1 MQKAEESDCSVSDR
15 EAENFMKKRALT
27 KAATRKISTTDL
39 KDLKKGKIKLK
50 KDKKPPPPAQPRN
63 IVEYRVSSV
72 ATIPLRK
79 GEWAKRGETLLLN
92 PWPHRPTRGLCEASP
107 LRNALSNWC

>member
-50 KDKKPPPPAQPRN
+50 KDKKQKALEDEMHSKQLNLMAPFMEEPN
-63 IVEYRVSSV
+63 
-72 ATIPLRK
+72 TK
-79 GEWAKRGETLLLN
+79 TLDEEIQEEIFVKLL
-92 PWPHRPTRGLCEASP
+92 
-107 LRNALSNWC
+107 